1 MKHPDIIYYKDE
13 INDEFAGDNLVP
25 RKIDETYWYG
35 DNSLYFKLM
44 RLFWYRIFAHPLAI
58 AFLLFKY
65 HHKIVNRKVL
75 KPYKKQPIFVFANH
89 TNNISDALIP
99 TLVSFPHSTYIVVN
113 ANNVSIPGL
122 RRITHFL
129 GALPL
134 PDNMAATKNFMNT
147 LKLRVSEGASIMIYP
162 EAHIWPFYTKIRP
175 FADSSFRYP
184 IQYGCPVFCFTNTYQ
199 KRRFSKT
206 PRIVTYVDGPFFPN
220 ENLDRKEKQADLRNR
235 VYEAMCERSKMNN
248 VELIKYVKATDNDK
262 EN

>member
-1 MKHPDIIYYKDE
+1 MKHPSTIYYKDE
-13 INDEFAGDNLVP
+13 LNDEFAGDNLVP
-25 RKIDETYWYG
+25 RKIDETYFYG
-35 DNSLYFKLM
+35 DNSLYFKFM
-44 RLFWYRIFAHPLAI
+44 RLFWYRIFAHPPAI
-58 AFLLFKY
+58 AFLLLKY
-65 HHKIVNRKVL
+65 HHKIVNRKVM
-75 KPYKKQPIFVFANH
+75 KPYKKQSIFVFANH
-89 TNNISDALIP
+89 TNNICDALIP
-99 TLVSFPHSTYIVVN
+99 SMVSFPHSTYIVVN

-175 FADSSFRYP
+175 FSDSSFRYP

-206 PRIVTYVDGPFFPN
+206 PRIVTYIDGPFFPD
-220 ENLDRKEKQADLRNR
+220 ENLERKERQADLRNR

-248 VELIKYVKATDNDK
+248 VELIKYVKATEDNK

>member
-1 MKHPDIIYYKDE
+1 
-13 INDEFAGDNLVP
+13 
-25 RKIDETYWYG
+25 
-35 DNSLYFKLM
+35 
-44 RLFWYRIFAHPLAI
+44 
-58 AFLLFKY
+58 
-65 HHKIVNRKVL
+65 
-75 KPYKKQPIFVFANH
+75 
-89 TNNISDALIP
+89 
-99 TLVSFPHSTYIVVN
+99 
-113 ANNVSIPGL
+113 
-122 RRITHFL
+122 
-129 GALPL
+129 
-134 PDNMAATKNFMNT
+134 
-147 LKLRVSEGASIMIYP
+147 MIYP